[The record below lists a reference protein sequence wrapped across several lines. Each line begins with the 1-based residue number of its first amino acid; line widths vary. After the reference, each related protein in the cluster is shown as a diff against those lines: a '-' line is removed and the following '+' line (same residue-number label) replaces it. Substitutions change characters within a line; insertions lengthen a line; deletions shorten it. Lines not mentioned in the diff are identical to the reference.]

1 MREARSL
8 VSLGLAGLVTFA
20 ALSAGCSDGSAP
32 DATTGTRVTLSL
44 TVAAVP
50 KTFTTKLG
58 WDVTLTR
65 ALLATGAFYFF
76 DGETLFARAPQPAR
90 RGPIELP
97 WGIRPAYAHPGH
109 YVPGNAKGEMLRGS
123 SVDLLGPDTRLGDGT
138 GVSGP
143 FRSATFSFGSPVEG
157 PLTADLGGHLIVL
170 EGTAKKGAETR
181 AFRAGVDATDVL
193 DGKKRPQIEGCP
205 FKEAHVR
212 SNGDVKLTVAVPAFF
227 DQVELEL
234 LPKGDTSTKLVDVP
248 QSQLVRSVRGA
259 DRYRFVWTA
268 K

>member
-1 MREARSL
+1 MRDSSST
-8 VSLGLAGLVTFA
+8 VSLGLVTLL
-20 ALSAGCSDGSAP
+20 ALAGCGDGTTP
-32 DATTGTRVTLSL
+32 DATTGTRVTLSV

-65 ALLATGAFYFF
+65 ALLATGALYFF
-76 DGETLFARAPQPAR
+76 DGETLFARAPVPAR
-90 RGPIELP
+90 RGPLELL

-157 PLTADLGGHLIVL
+157 PVAAELGGHVIVL

-181 AFRAGVDATDVL
+181 AFRAEVDAADVL
-193 DGKKRPQIEGCP
+193 NGKKRPQIDGCP
-205 FKEAHVR
+205 FQTADVR
-212 SNGDVKLTVAVPAFF
+212 SDGNVKVTIAVPAFF
-227 DQVELEL
+227 DQVELEI
-234 LPKGDTSTKLVDVP
+234 LPKGETPTKLVDVT
-248 QSQLVRSVRGA
+248 QSQLVRSIRGA